1 MKKILTILAATATMF
16 AFGAGNLDTTI
27 SQGADFE
34 AFTAGNAFSAG
45 LNDSA
50 QQSTPYYW
58 YTADAD
64 AANIISNY
72 TGSGTDV
79 PIASRPEKFADV
91 ENSKYLQ
98 VETTGKLYRTVK
110 DNGGSDDFTTNV
122 TATYAH
128 SLTDAP
134 IYLDTLVKFTAADS
148 VFGDDALADGDKIA
162 IEYVE
167 HESEGEGDDTVTN
180 FVIRAGFVT
189 GTGASAT
196 VVQTNYFVAPPSN
209 FDKDAWHRLT
219 VRTISDVGDGTIG
232 FVIYLDQALLKY
244 SADVAAGDAAFVG
257 GLNNDV
263 SSKFYNDEDAAVG
276 HALFPSVVRTGAAKT
291 TISAAAFSGNGSLD
305 DVVFTTRKP
314 EFIQETALVTVRWD
328 TNKIT
333 AVTLDSTRLTPAQ
346 WEVGE
351 IAIPPVTNCVVFS
364 VTYAEGYELGTCTVT
379 PATSGGWD
387 GANAFTNLKAG
398 AVCDIGAIF
407 PYFQVG
413 NKYYEN
419 VADAIAAALVKEG
432 ANYGTLKLVADYAGD
447 IELSDSGN
455 IIIDLAGKTITGTEY
470 GINNGAANLIITN
483 STAEI
488 GHVTGGEG
496 AVIIGG
502 GATTIYGGS
511 FDAAIVIDTESFGL
525 TLFGGKFLNCPEEIG
540 DTNFYLNSFVDGSV
554 TATAIAN
561 NYFQVGGGDTPQ
573 PTTYALT
580 LTVPANVSVTYKI
593 GDGEATAYTEAVN
606 VASNATVT
614 ITAAPAE
621 NYTYTN
627 VELGEGWTLSE
638 GNAVYTI
645 AAMEATTAVT
655 VPTPTSAVIGTYQVT
670 VIPTNNTS
678 YAAAYKV
685 GGSAITPDN
694 DVLTVT
700 VGQTIVITATPAAN
714 YEYATPPTGW
724 TAGQD
729 GEITI
734 EVSEAGTVE
743 IPGPTEKS
751 SYPSYITGH
760 DDYKDEYDTWAQIHG
775 ADTASAYEAAF
786 LLNIAPDA
794 EDQTL
799 KPTAITMKGGKV
811 VITANQ
817 TLTSVNGKVYV
828 KVATTLAGLS
838 TAEWAEATLSEGKV
852 QVTPGSSDT
861 AGFYK
866 IKVDF

>member
-27 SQGADFE
+27 NHGADFE
-34 AFTAGNAFSAG
+34 AEGFVPGANFIWGYNDSYTGATGDDRYWFTA
-45 LNDSA
+45 D
-50 QQSTPYYW
+50 T
-58 YTADAD
+58 D

-72 TGSGTDV
+72 TGSGTEV

-110 DNGGSDDFTTNV
+110 NNGGSDDFTTNV

-128 SLTDAP
+128 YLTDAP

-148 VFGDDALADGDKIA
+148 VFGDDALENGDKIA

-167 HESEGEGDDTVTN
+167 HESEGDGDPTVTN
-180 FVIRAGFVT
+180 FVVRAGYVT
-189 GTGASAT
+189 GSGNSAT
-196 VVQTNYFVAPPSN
+196 VVQKNYFVDAPSG
-209 FDKDAWHRLT
+209 FSKDDWHRLT

-232 FVIYLDQALLKY
+232 FVIYLDEVLLKY
-244 SADVAAGDAAFVG
+244 ATEDAAGDSDFVD
-257 GLNNDV
+257 GLNQDV
-263 SSKFYNDEDAAVG
+263 SSKFYSAEAG
-276 HALFPSVVRTGAAKT
+276 HALFPSVVRSGAAKT
-291 TISAAAFSGNGSLD
+291 TISAVAFSGNGSLD
-305 DVVFTTRKP
+305 DVVFTTTKP

-333 AVTLDSTRLTPAQ
+333 AVTLNSTGLTQAQ

-351 IAIPPVTNCVVFS
+351 IAITPVDNSVEFS
-364 VTYAEGYELGTCTVT
+364 VTYAEGYKLGTCSVT

-419 VADAIAAALVKEG
+419 VADAIAAALVEEG

-502 GATTIYGGS
+502 GTTTIYGGS
-511 FDAAIVIDTESFGL
+511 FDAAIVIDSESYGL
-525 TLFGGKFLNCPEEIG
+525 TLFGGKFLNCPEVL
-540 DTNFYLNSFVDGSV
+540 DDPSFYLNSFVDGSV

-573 PTTYALT
+573 PTTYEITWT
-580 LTVPANVSVTYKI
+580 LTGGTTTATAGDFKENDTIVFTAETGKTLSYVSINGTEIADTIVYGASSYTYTVGTAAATLEVTFTTPATPTYAI
-593 GDGEATAYTEAVN
+593 SWTLTGGTTEATAGDFKENDTIVFTAETGKTLSFVSIDGTEIAD
-606 VASNATVT
+606 ASVYGASS
-614 ITAAPAE
+614 
-621 NYTYTN
+621 YTYT
-627 VELGEGWTLSE
+627 V
-638 GNAVYTI
+638 
-645 AAMEATTAVT
+645 
-655 VPTPTSAVIGTYQVT
+655 GT
-670 VIPTNNTS
+670 
-678 YAAAYKV
+678 AAAALV
-685 GGSAITPDN
+685 
-694 DVLTVT
+694 VT
-700 VGQTIVITATPAAN
+700 F
-714 YEYATPPTGW
+714 TG
-724 TAGQD
+724 
-729 GEITI
+729 
-734 EVSEAGTVE
+734 
-743 IPGPTEKS
+743 S
-751 SYPSYITGH
+751 SYPSYI
-760 DDYKDEYDTWAQIHG
+760 DDNIAYKDAYDTWKTDNNVAAGDNQY
-775 ADTASAYEAAF
+775 ATAF

-794 EDQTL
+794 TDQTL
-799 KPTAITMKGGKV
+799 EPVSITMEGGKV
-811 VITANQ
+811 VISANQ
-817 TLTSVNGKVYV
+817 KLTAVNGKVYV
-828 KVATTLAGLS
+828 KVATTLAGLA
-838 TAEWAEATLSEGKV
+838 TAEWTEATLDEGKV